1 VGIRRSRGRYHIS
14 MLMCLGSL
22 LLLAPDRAMCEGIE
36 PSDVGYL
43 QDLIEQARRKKLANE
58 RLWHLLLHYK
68 STPLGGLK
76 SEADGTSFFLH
87 PRGKVEP
94 QGELE
99 ATLAAFFGAAP
110 GDDAHVKNWQHAQ
123 CRFPARYRWLKTQLA
138 FDPSKLPEQPCPR
151 FEAWRAA
158 LDPGSVS
165 LIFAS
170 HHLSNPA
177 SMFGHTLLRLNHRK
191 RQGPQNL
198 LDYGINYAA
207 ITTTSNGFLY
217 AILGIAGGF
226 EGRFANFPYYM
237 KVQQY
242 GNLESRDLWEYDL
255 NFTAEQIDRMLR
267 HLWELGSTYF
277 RYFFFQEN
285 CSYHILSLL
294 EVGNPALHLTDR
306 FTFTVIPSDTVRLIT
321 QQVGLVSR
329 VVYRPS
335 ILSQF
340 AQKRRA
346 MDPAEYQ
353 LLRSLLQTKSVE
365 TIADAELDAARKA
378 LVVDT
383 AVDLVQHHKL
393 AHRDT
398 LSQDDKEFG
407 QRLLVYRSQLGV
419 QTPPIPQPPLS
430 SPPELGHGTSRL
442 RLAAGVMEG
451 IGGFFEFSYPSFH
464 DLLDP
469 PEGFPPH
476 SQLELLTPTVRYYSD
491 IHRLDLD
498 RFEAVRVV
506 SLSPID
512 AFVKKPSWQVDVGY
526 QTLWDVECR
535 LCHWIKA
542 EAGTGAALQLGRD
555 DHNLAYALFNM
566 EVGLAGAFDPDFRLS
581 PGIMVGS
588 IIQPYQLWRVHLST
602 SLYYPVLGGR
612 SFYYRNFLRQH
623 IAISRDLGLRLELNQ
638 YKTAIEGL
646 AALQIYF

>member
-1 VGIRRSRGRYHIS
+1 
-14 MLMCLGSL
+14 MLFCLGSL
-22 LLLAPDRAMCEGIE
+22 LLLAPYQAVCEGIE
-36 PSDVGYL
+36 PYDTAYL
-43 QDLIEQARRKKLANE
+43 QALIEQARRKKLANE

-68 STPLGGLK
+68 STLLGGVK
-76 SEADGTSFFLH
+76 SEADGTGFFLH
-87 PRGKVEP
+87 PRGKVDP

-99 ATLAAFFGAAP
+99 ATLRAFFSSASR
-110 GDDAHVKNWQHAQ
+110 DDRRAKNWQHPQ
-123 CRFPARYRWLKTQLA
+123 CRFPARYDWLKTQLA
-138 FDPSKLPEQPCPR
+138 FDSGKLSEQPCPR
-151 FEAWRAA
+151 FAAWRTA

-170 HHLSNPA
+170 HYLSNPA
-177 SMFGHTLLRLNHRK
+177 SMFGHTLLRLNHSK
-191 RQGPQNL
+191 RQGSQSL

-207 ITTTSNGFLY
+207 ITTTRNGFLY

-255 NFTAEQIDRMLR
+255 DFSQEQIDRMLR

-294 EVGNPALHLTDR
+294 EVANPELHLTDQ

-321 QQVGLVSR
+321 QQPGLVSK

-340 AQKRRA
+340 TQKRRA
-346 MDPAEYQ
+346 MTAGEYQ
-353 LLRSLLQTKSVE
+353 LLRSVLKTNSLKD
-365 TIADAELDAARKA
+365 IIDAELDAPRKA
-378 LVVDT
+378 LVLDA

-393 AHRDT
+393 AHRET
-398 LSQDDKEFG
+398 LSQEDKEFG

-419 QTPPIPQPPLS
+419 QTPVIPQTPLS

-442 RLAAGVMEG
+442 RLAAGVTEG
-451 IGGFFEFSYPSFH
+451 IGGFLEFSYPSFH

-476 SQLELLTPTVRYYSD
+476 SQLELLTPTVRYYPD
-491 IHRLDLD
+491 IRRLDLE
-498 RFEAVRVV
+498 RFEAVRLI
-506 SLSPID
+506 SLSPLD
-512 AFVKKPSWQVDVGY
+512 AFVKKPSWQVNVGY
-526 QTLWDVECR
+526 QTLWDLECR
-535 LCHWIKA
+535 LCHWVRA
-542 EAGTGAALQLGRD
+542 EVGTGVALQIGRD
-555 DHNLAYALFNM
+555 DHNVAYVLFNM
-566 EVGLAGAFDPDFRLS
+566 EAGLAKNFDPDFRLS
-581 PGIMVGS
+581 PGVMVGS
-588 IIQPYQLWRVHLST
+588 IIQLFPPWRVHLST
-602 SLYYPVLGGR
+602 SLYYPVVGGR

-623 IAISRDLGLRLELNQ
+623 VVITRDLGLRLELNQ
-638 YKTAIEGL
+638 FRATIEGL